1 MRTTRRH
8 RIALLATSVLALG
21 LTACAQSGSA
31 ESTASATATS
41 SEATETESAAADA
54 EPLIIG
60 TSGTYNPITFS
71 DGGTLTGYD
80 IEWGEAIGEE
90 LGRPVEFVEG
100 QLAGL
105 LTGLQSGQYDLV
117 MSALTI
123 TPERQEAI
131 DFSDPYLA
139 DGVVA
144 VVVEGS
150 DVVPDISD
158 LTGVKVG
165 VIGGSGYHK
174 AVEAIGGYT
183 ELVEYPDAPS
193 GFADLKNGRIDVFAA
208 GKIPA
213 TTFVTN
219 DSTGGSALEI
229 AGEPLELLPAA
240 VGVAKGNEEL
250 QTQVSEAIAAIRAD
264 GRGDAL
270 ATSWFGFTI
279 PGFTD

>member
-31 ESTASATATS
+31 DSTASATATT

-54 EPLIIG
+54 EPLLIG

>member
-31 ESTASATATS
+31 DSTASATATS

-183 ELVEYPDAPS
+183 ELVEYPDAPR
-193 GFADLKNGRIDVFAA
+193 GFADLKNGRIDDYAA

-219 DSTGGSALEI
+219 DSPGGSPLEI

>member
-31 ESTASATATS
+31 DSTASATATA
-41 SEATETESAAADA
+41 SEATETESAAADG

-219 DSTGGSALEI
+219 DSTGGSTLEI

>member
-31 ESTASATATS
+31 DSTASATATS